1 MTTLSIYRFVPLA
14 IFSEHVCCYTNCFSD
29 CYKTVQSTLN
39 LLESSLTTLDSA
51 FNAPSVKKPLDLSNS
66 SNITSSVY
74 NICITSI
81 GRTYCER
88 LSECFSS
95 VSFVSSFWTSI
106 WVGFRLYYYSQIK
119 MNIIEHVQIDSTFNT
134 CVAIMC
140 YV

>member
-1 MTTLSIYRFVPLA
+1 MYHLPYSLSISVA
-14 IFSEHVCCYTNCFSD
+14 TQSVSSD
-29 CYKTVQSTLN
+29 CCKIVQSTLN

-95 VSFVSSFWTSI
+95 VSFVSSFWTT
-106 WVGFRLYYYSQIK
+106 VKLTK
-119 MNIIEHVQIDSTFNT
+119 
-134 CVAIMC
+134 
-140 YV
+140 